1 MFSTAWLTSCS
12 SRRGTAIFS
21 PGVGLGLSPVRE
33 GDYNS
38 TCSILDAS
46 DLSFDNTQGSVLGG
60 HDDSKLRSAWRLVA
74 RFDLDKCLKVT
85 LYRSGRTYKRKS
97 SGAGSAL
104 AAARQEKRSRGSQG
118 PRKSLEAMAAR
129 RWVWSGEGK
138 Y

>member
-1 MFSTAWLTSCS
+1 M
-12 SRRGTAIFS
+12 
-21 PGVGLGLSPVRE
+21 GLGLSPVRE

-38 TCSILDAS
+38 TCSILYAS

-60 HDDSKLRSAWRLVA
+60 QDDSKLRSAWRWVD
-74 RFDLDKCLKVT
+74 RFYLDKCLKVT
-85 LYRSGRTYKRKS
+85 LNHLTCRSGRTYKRKS

-129 RWVWSGEGK
+129 RWG
-138 Y
+138 